1 MKIIKTELNDCYI
14 LEPNKFGDNRGW
26 FMESYN
32 KNVFKENNLDY
43 DFVQDNESFSKE
55 KGVLRGLHFQ
65 RPPYT
70 QGKLVRCTKG
80 KVYDVVVDIRKDSS
94 TYGKWIGVELSPEN
108 NRQVLIPKGFLH
120 GFQTL
125 TDDVIFSY
133 KCDNFYNKESD
144 GGVAYNDP
152 NLNITWPIEEKIL
165 SEKDKNHPT
174 LKELIEK
181 EGAIF

>member
-1 MKIIKTELNDCYI
+1 MNIIKTELNDCYI
-14 LEPNKFGDNRGW
+14 LEPKKFGDSRGW

-32 KNVFKENNLDY
+32 KNLFLENNLKY

-65 RPPYT
+65 KPPYT
-70 QGKLVRCTKG
+70 QAKLVRCTKG

-108 NRQVLIPKGFLH
+108 NRQLLIPRGFLH

-125 TDDVIFSY
+125 TDDVVFSY

-152 NLNITWPIEEKIL
+152 DLNIIWPIEEKIL

-174 LKELIEK
+174 LKELIKK
-181 EGAIF
+181 ERDLF